1 MAVKEFRNIFGGV
14 IPKTSKV
21 LATDNTVTAYGTP
34 VALDAD
40 GKVTVCAA
48 DATAMIGWAIS
59 TGAAGEAIDIILA
72 YPGIQ
77 ALMSETGTYDIDL
90 LEDLV
95 GLAVTDSDFTVD
107 YGDTTNKLFK
117 PKERT
122 SGPDDTHY
130 TWVEVPVTISQAMV
144 ES

>member
-21 LATDNTVTAYGTP
+21 LAAENTVTAFGTP

-59 TGAAGEAIDIILA
+59 PGAADEAIDIVHEALERLEAEGVETNRGLLA
-72 YPGIQ
+72 AVLDHPDFVHGRI
-77 ALMSETGTYDIDL
+77 TTHW
-90 LEDLV
+90 LEEAIV
-95 GLAVTDSDFTVD
+95 
-107 YGDTTNKLFK
+107 
-117 PKERT
+117 
-122 SGPDDTHY
+122 
-130 TWVEVPVTISQAMV
+130 
-144 ES
+144 